1 MSYQQIYINQDNLKF
16 IHESYIDQIK
26 ALELF
31 FKDAC
36 PSTINK
42 NVVKFGGGT
51 ALSIYYFQH
60 RLSFD
65 IDLFLTDQQYLSYFS
80 PKHWIEDTTNFDG
93 RHYIDTHNHIG
104 VISANNIK
112 VDILVDSSSSSL
124 LIDSSKNIFS
134 FDIRVESI
142 EDILAKKIVFRK
154 KDNKARDIF
163 DIAVAISKDDT
174 VIDSLLN
181 NERITHE
188 DLKIFLNALENINM
202 KKYQIDIVM
211 VEPIG
216 EYITLGNEAPE
227 FIVKHLKSRI
237 FVPKTSY

>member
-1 MSYQQIYINQDNLKF
+1 MSYQQIFINQVNLNF
-16 IHESYIDQIK
+16 IHENYTEQIE

-31 FKDAC
+31 FKDAF
-36 PSTINK
+36 PSNIDK
-42 NVVKFGGGT
+42 NIIKFGGGT

-80 PKHWIEDTTNFDG
+80 PKHWIEDTDNFDD

-104 VISANNIK
+104 VVSANSIK

-124 LIDSSKNIFS
+124 LIDTTKNIFS

-174 VIDSLLN
+174 VINSLLN
-181 NERITHE
+181 NERITQE
-188 DLKIFLNALENINM
+188 DLKIFLQALENINM
-202 KKYQIDIVM
+202 QKYQIDIEM

-216 EYITLGNEAPE
+216 EYITLGNEAPA
-227 FIVKHLKSRI
+227 FIIKHLKSRV
-237 FVPKTSY
+237 FDT

>member
-16 IHESYIDQIK
+16 IHENYREQIE

-31 FKDAC
+31 FKDAF

-42 NVVKFGGGT
+42 NVLKFGGGT

-80 PKHWIEDTTNFDG
+80 PKHWIEDTDNFDD

-104 VISANNIK
+104 VVSANNIK
-112 VDILVDSSSSSL
+112 VDILVDSSSKSL
-124 LIDSSKNIFS
+124 LIDTSKDIFS

-163 DIAVAISKDDT
+163 DIAVAISKDNSI
-174 VIDSLLN
+174 IDNLLS
-181 NERITHE
+181 NEKITQE
-188 DLKIFLNALENINM
+188 DLGIFLNALENINM
-202 KKYQIDIVM
+202 KKYQIAIEL

-216 EYITLGNEAPE
+216 EYIVLANEAPQ
-227 FIVKHLKSRI
+227 FIIENIRSRI
-237 FVPKTSY
+237 N

>member
-16 IHESYIDQIK
+16 IHENYTEQIE

-31 FKDAC
+31 FKDAF

-42 NVVKFGGGT
+42 NVLKFGGGT

-80 PKHWIEDTTNFDG
+80 PKHWIEDTDNFDD

-104 VISANNIK
+104 VVSANNIK
-112 VDILVDSSSSSL
+112 VDILVDSSSKSL
-124 LIDSSKNIFS
+124 LIDTSKDIFS

-163 DIAVAISKDDT
+163 DIAVAISKDNNI
-174 VIDSLLN
+174 IDNLLS
-181 NERITHE
+181 NEKITQE
-188 DLKIFLNALENINM
+188 DLGIFLNALENINM
-202 KKYQIDIVM
+202 KKYQIAIEL

-216 EYITLGNEAPE
+216 EYIVLANEAPQ
-227 FIVKHLKSRI
+227 FIIEHIRSRI
-237 FVPKTSY
+237 N

>member
-16 IHESYIDQIK
+16 IHENYTEQIE

-31 FKDAC
+31 FKDAF

-42 NVVKFGGGT
+42 NVLKFGGGT

-80 PKHWIEDTTNFDG
+80 PKHWIEDTDNFDD

-104 VISANNIK
+104 VVSANNIK
-112 VDILVDSSSSSL
+112 VDILVDSSSNSL
-124 LIDSSKNIFS
+124 LIDTSKDIFS

-142 EDILAKKIVFRK
+142 EDILAKKIIFRK

-163 DIAVAISKDDT
+163 DIAVAISKDNNI
-174 VIDSLLN
+174 IDNLLT
-181 NERITHE
+181 NEKITQE
-188 DLKIFLNALENINM
+188 DLGIFLNALENINM
-202 KKYQIDIVM
+202 KKYQIAIEL

-216 EYITLGNEAPE
+216 EYIVLANEAPQ
-227 FIVKHLKSRI
+227 FIIEHIRSLI
-237 FVPKTSY
+237 N

>member
-16 IHESYIDQIK
+16 IHENYTEQIE

-31 FKDAC
+31 FKDAF

-42 NVVKFGGGT
+42 NVLKFGGGT

-80 PKHWIEDTTNFDG
+80 PKHWIEDTDNFDD

-104 VISANNIK
+104 VVSANNIK
-112 VDILVDSSSSSL
+112 VDILVDSSSNSL
-124 LIDSSKNIFS
+124 LIDTSKDIFS

-163 DIAVAISKDDT
+163 DIAVAISKDNNI
-174 VIDSLLN
+174 IDNLLS
-181 NERITHE
+181 NEKITQE
-188 DLKIFLNALENINM
+188 DLGIFLNALENINM
-202 KKYQIDIVM
+202 KKYQIAIEL

-216 EYITLGNEAPE
+216 EYVVLANEAPQ
-227 FIVKHLKSRI
+227 FIIEHIRSRI
-237 FVPKTSY
+237 N